1 MRFKLSIAA
10 LVASTALCQAADIS
24 GGVVKIGVLNDQSGV
39 YADFGG
45 RTSVD
50 AARMAAED
58 FNAKNPSIKVEIV
71 SADHQSKVDV
81 ASAIAKQWFETEG
94 VDAIADLTNSAV
106 AIAVNTMGKDLGK
119 ITLMTAPLTTA
130 LTNESCSPT
139 GFHWGWDTFSQSVGT
154 ASALLERNEKNWFIL
169 AADYAFGAAMTAE
182 LDRVVTAKGGK
193 VVGQVKAPL
202 GAADFSSFLL
212 RAQSSKAQI
221 IALANGGMDT
231 INAVK
236 QAGEFGI
243 AAGGQKLAGLAVV
256 ISDVHALGLK
266 AAQGLIVTTPFYW
279 DHNAETRAFSKRFN
293 ERTKRMPGVVQ
304 AATYSA
310 VLHYLQAIAAAGTDN
325 GPKVADKMREMPV
338 HDAYAPNGRIRPDGR
353 MVTDMY
359 LVEVKTPAESK
370 GEWDYFKVLGKI
382 PDADTA
388 APLSASKCP
397 LVKEAKAT
405 AK

>member
-1 MRFKLSIAA
+1 MKIMTSLAA
-10 LVASTALCQAADIS
+10 LLASASLCHAADIS

-58 FNAKNPSIKVEIV
+58 FNAKNKSIKVEIV

-81 ASAIAKQWFETEG
+81 ASSIAKQWFEAEG

-130 LTNESCSPT
+130 LSNESCSPT

-154 ASALLERNEKNWFIL
+154 ASALLQRNEKDWFIL

-193 VVGQVKAPL
+193 IVGQVKAPL

-221 IALANGGMDT
+221 VALANGGMDT
-231 INAVK
+231 INAIK

-279 DHNAETRAFSKRFN
+279 DHNAETRAFSQRFY

-325 GPKVADKMREMPV
+325 GTTVAEKMRATPV

-370 GEWDYFKVLGKI
+370 GAWDYFKVLDKI
-382 PDADTA
+382 PDGDTA

>member
-1 MRFKLSIAA
+1 MKLMTSLAA
-10 LVASTALCQAADIS
+10 LVASVSLCQAADIS

-45 RTSVD
+45 RTSVE
-50 AARMAAED
+50 AAQMAAND
-58 FNAKNPSIKVEIV
+58 FTAKNKGIKVEIV

-81 ASAIAKQWFETEG
+81 ASAIAKRWFEVDG

-106 AIAVNTMGKDLGK
+106 AIAVNTMGRELGK
-119 ITLMTAPLTTA
+119 VTLMTGPLTTA

-139 GFHWGWDTFSQSVGT
+139 GFHWGWDTYSQSVGT
-154 ASALLERNEKNWFIL
+154 ASALLQHGEKNWFIL
-169 AADYAFGAAMTAE
+169 AADYAFGNAMTAE
-182 LDRVVTAKGGK
+182 LDRVVKEKGGK
-193 VVGQVKAPL
+193 VVGQVKHPL
-202 GAADFSSFLL
+202 GASDFSSFLV
-212 RAQSSKAQI
+212 RAQSSGAQI

-231 INAVK
+231 INAIK

-279 DHNAETRAFSKRFN
+279 DHDPQTRAFSQRFY

-304 AATYSA
+304 AATYSS
-310 VLHYLQAIAAAGTDN
+310 VLHYLEAIAAAGTDD
-325 GPKVADKMREMPV
+325 GPKVAAKMRELPV

-370 GEWDYFKVLGKI
+370 GEWDYFKVLGTI
-382 PDADTA
+382 PEADTA
-388 APLSASKCP
+388 APLSASRCP
-397 LVKEAKAT
+397 AVTGTANAAK
-405 AK
+405 

>member
-1 MRFKLSIAA
+1 MKLMTSLAA
-10 LVASTALCQAADIS
+10 LVASVSLCQAAEIS

-50 AARMAAED
+50 AARMAADE
-58 FNAKNPSIKVEIV
+58 FMSKNKNIKVEIV
-71 SADHQSKVDV
+71 SVDHQSKVDV
-81 ASAIAKQWFETEG
+81 AVATAKQWFETEG

-106 AIAVNTMGKDLGK
+106 AIAVNTMGRDLGK

-139 GFHWGWDTFSQSVGT
+139 GFHWGWDTYSQSVGT
-154 ASALLERNEKNWFIL
+154 ASALLDRGEKDWFIL

-193 VVGQVKAPL
+193 VVGQVKHPL
-202 GAADFSSFLL
+202 GANDFSSFLL

-221 IALANGGMDT
+221 IALANGGTDT
-231 INAVK
+231 INAIK

-266 AAQGLIVTTPFYW
+266 AAQGLIVATPFYW
-279 DHNAETRAFSKRFN
+279 DHNAQTRAFSQRFQ

-310 VLHYLQAIAAAGTDN
+310 VSHYLQAVAAAGTDD
-325 GPKVADKMREMPV
+325 GKTVAARMRATPV
-338 HDAYAPNGRIRPDGR
+338 HDAYAPNGKIRPDGR

-382 PDADTA
+382 PEGDTA
-388 APLSASKCP
+388 APLSASRCP
-397 LVKEAKAT
+397 LVKEAASQ